1 MDGDSDRAQNARN
14 ATDLG
19 RANYLPQTNPPL
31 PLGKI
36 VSWLDKQT
44 LQMMAEYHLAHSETE
59 RKQLCLKWRVAS
71 RLHPS
76 YMFEPS

>member
-1 MDGDSDRAQNARN
+1 MDGDRARN
-14 ATDLG
+14 ARDASDLG
-19 RANYLPQTNPPL
+19 RANYLPRINPSL

-36 VSWLDKQT
+36 EFWQDEET
-44 LQMMAEYHLAHSETE
+44 LQMIAEYSLARSEAE
-59 RKQLCLKWRVAS
+59 RKQLCLKWRLAS

>member
-1 MDGDSDRAQNARN
+1 
-14 ATDLG
+14 
-19 RANYLPQTNPPL
+19 LPQINPPL

-36 VSWLDKQT
+36 ESWLDEET
-44 LQMMAEYHLAHSETE
+44 LQMMTEYSLAHSEME
-59 RKQLCLKWRVAS
+59 RKQLCLKWRLAS